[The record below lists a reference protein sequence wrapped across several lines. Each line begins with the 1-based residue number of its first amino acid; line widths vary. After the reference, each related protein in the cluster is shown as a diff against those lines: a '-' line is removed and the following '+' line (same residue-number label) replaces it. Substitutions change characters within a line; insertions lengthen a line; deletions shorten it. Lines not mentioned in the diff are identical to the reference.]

1 MCYTVVKVGEDCK
14 HGELTCIFILLKLM
28 VLLPV
33 VANGI
38 HRLQSFCIRICDVVN
53 VYLFGWCRV
62 IF

>member
-1 MCYTVVKVGEDCK
+1 MCYTVVKVGDNCL

-33 VANGI
+33 VTNDI
-38 HRLQSFCIRICDVVN
+38 YRLQSFCIRICDVVK
-53 VYLFGWCRV
+53 VDLFGWCRV